1 MTYVAKEELDLWHQ
15 RLVRFRGTRKPF
27 IVTACLYEEDRIVIA
42 LAALDYHKMNPDWTA
57 YHFTQEEFLTFT
69 TGLEF
74 IGSEKHPELSNG
86 IIKEAFR
93 NEL

>member
-1 MTYVAKEELDLWHQ
+1 MFRVTHENLESIHD

-74 IGSEKHPELSNG
+74 IGSDKHSELTASILRKALG
-86 IIKEAFR
+86 
-93 NEL
+93 